1 MSILA
6 LPHAQPDVIL
16 IDWHATLVNTH
27 DAMYHAVDD
36 VLPRLRELGL
46 LERLLT
52 AEQSKTVEDAKLVKY
67 VRDHQ
72 RLHPKVV
79 AARKISRTDIFEVLF
94 GNDEDAKRRAHL
106 AFDSAYRQHVGEVA
120 PLEADARVQ
129 LTKLRELGIALG
141 LISNRS
147 REFMEQ
153 EVARVEEGGWADLF
167 DVMVCG
173 NDVPRRKPAPDML
186 LTALSRL
193 GRLPSEACWYLGD
206 STTDVIAAKAA
217 GVTSIFYNGAH
228 WDQAWLDKIFPGTQR
243 HPSLP
248 DAVVTDLPAL
258 VAMARHLQAQNI
270 RVTRHREG

>member
-1 MSILA
+1 MSILS
-6 LPHAQPDVIL
+6 LPHAQPEVIL

-36 VLPRLRELGL
+36 VLPHLQELGL
-46 LERLLT
+46 LEYLL
-52 AEQSKTVEDAKLVKY
+52 APEQSKTVEDAKLVQY
-67 VRDHQ
+67 VRDHR
-72 RLHPKVV
+72 RLHPKIV

-94 GNDEDAKRRAHL
+94 GDDEEAKRRAHR
-106 AFDSAYRQHVGEVA
+106 AFDNAYRQHVGEVE
-120 PLEADARVQ
+120 PLEVDARAQ
-129 LTKLRELGIALG
+129 LTRLRELGICLG

-186 LTALSRL
+186 LEALSRL
-193 GRLPSEACWYLGD
+193 GRSPSEACWYLGD
-206 STTDVIAAKAA
+206 STTDVIAARAA
-217 GVTSIFYNGAH
+217 GITSIFYNGAC

-243 HPSLP
+243 HPSRP

-258 VAMARHLQAQNI
+258 VAMARHLLAQNI
-270 RVTRHREG
+270 RVTRHRGS

>member
-36 VLPRLRELGL
+36 VLPHLQELGL

-67 VRDHQ
+67 VRDHR

-79 AARKISRTDIFEVLF
+79 VARKISRTDIFEVLF
-94 GNDEDAKRRAHL
+94 GDDEDAKRRAHQ
-106 AFDSAYRQHVGEVA
+106 AFDRAYRQHVGEVT
-120 PLEADARVQ
+120 PLEADARLQ

-147 REFMEQ
+147 REFMTL
-153 EVARVEEGGWADLF
+153 EVDRVEEGGWSDLF

-173 NDVPRRKPAPDML
+173 DDVPRRKPSPDML
-186 LTALSRL
+186 LAALEQL
-193 GRLPSEACWYLGD
+193 GRAPSEASWYLGD
-206 STTDVIAAKAA
+206 STTDVIAARSA
-217 GVTSIFYNGAH
+217 GLTSLFYNGAG
-228 WDQAWLDKIFPGTQR
+228 WDQAWLDKIFPGTER
-243 HPSLP
+243 HPWRP
-248 DAVVTDLPAL
+248 HAVVPDLSAL
-258 VAMARHLQAQNI
+258 VALARHLRAQGL
-270 RVTRHREG
+270 RVTRHRDQ